1 MDGEVPYLYP
11 ERLKTLRRKRR
22 MRARDTAQRAGISAA
37 HLHRLERGERPNV
50 SAVTL
55 ARVAMALGTSVE
67 YLLGLTDDWR
77 GIHEILSQQGPGA
90 SGPEAADG
98 AEN

>member
-1 MDGEVPYLYP
+1 MDGGVPYLYP
-11 ERLKTLRRKRR
+11 ERLKALRRKRR
-22 MRARDTAQRAGISAA
+22 MQARDTARRAGISAA

-67 YLLGLTDDWR
+67 YLLGLTDDCR
-77 GIHEILSQQGPGA
+77 SIPEIFSQQG
-90 SGPEAADG
+90 STGPEAVDG
-98 AEN
+98 TEN